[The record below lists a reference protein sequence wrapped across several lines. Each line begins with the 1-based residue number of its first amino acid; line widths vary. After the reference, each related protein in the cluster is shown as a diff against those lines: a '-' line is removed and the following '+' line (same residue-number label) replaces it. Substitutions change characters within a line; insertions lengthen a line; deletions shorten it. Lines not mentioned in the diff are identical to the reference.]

1 VGGSISP
8 VSLFAH
14 KTTTEKKDGTMLK
27 RTDATPIP
35 EPPETT
41 PVLSLKQAPV
51 QLNEGWRVS
60 EDSLQW
66 MLQRRCSKPGQKA
79 KWTGRSFCR
88 TREALLRC
96 VNDHCGIVDAEALKR
111 LEALPD
117 FHA

>member
-1 VGGSISP
+1 
-8 VSLFAH
+8 
-14 KTTTEKKDGTMLK
+14 MLK

-35 EPPETT
+35 DTPESS

-60 EDSLQW
+60 EDGIQW
-66 MLQRRCSKPGQKA
+66 MLQRRCSRPGQKA
-79 KWTGRSFCR
+79 KWSGRSFCR

-96 VNDHCGIVDAEALKR
+96 VRDHCGVVCIEALKR

-117 FHA
+117 LHD

>member
-1 VGGSISP
+1 
-8 VSLFAH
+8 
-14 KTTTEKKDGTMLK
+14 MLK
-27 RTDATPIP
+27 RTDATPVP

-41 PVLSLKQAPV
+41 PVLSLKQAPI

-96 VNDHCGIVDAEALKR
+96 VNDHCGVVCAEALKR

-117 FHA
+117 FHD

>member
-1 VGGSISP
+1 
-8 VSLFAH
+8 
-14 KTTTEKKDGTMLK
+14 MLK
-27 RTDATPIP
+27 RTGATPVP

-41 PVLSLKQAPV
+41 PVLSLKQAPI

-79 KWTGRSFCR
+79 RWTGRSFCR

-96 VNDHCGIVDAEALKR
+96 VRDYCGIVDAKALKR

-117 FHA
+117 FHD